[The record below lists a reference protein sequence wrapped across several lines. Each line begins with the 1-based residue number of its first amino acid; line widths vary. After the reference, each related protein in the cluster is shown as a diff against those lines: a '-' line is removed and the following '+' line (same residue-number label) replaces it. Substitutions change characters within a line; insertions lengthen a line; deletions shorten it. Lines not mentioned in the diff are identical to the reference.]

1 MSEKPYELRS
11 LMQGLV
17 ASEIERLIAMADLYV
32 FALYDPDEVDAGP
45 MDFRA
50 YDRDDDPEAM
60 QARVSFD
67 YNGIGVWYICNRT
80 QDRYSLRKVL
90 VRMAEGRFV
99 HGQVDGFEGP
109 WDDFA
114 RMLSDDAWV
123 KAQADTSAAD
133 LSDSAADIPA
143 SGAAA

>member
-17 ASEIERLIAMADLYV
+17 AGEIERLIGMADLYV
-32 FALYDPDEVDAGP
+32 FALYDPEEVDAGP

-50 YDRDDDPEAM
+50 YDREDDPASM

-67 YNGIGVWYICNRT
+67 YDGIGVWYICNRSE
-80 QDRYSLRKVL
+80 DRYSLRKVL
-90 VRMAEGRFV
+90 VRLAEGRFV

-123 KAQADTSAAD
+123 KAQAGKPAAD
-133 LSDSAADIPA
+133 LTA

>member
-1 MSEKPYELRS
+1 MSGKPYELRS

-50 YDRDDDPEAM
+50 YDRDDDPSAM

-67 YNGIGVWYICNRT
+67 YDGIGVWYIYNRS

-90 VRMAEGRFV
+90 VRMAKGRFI

-123 KAQADTSAAD
+123 KAQAGKPTAD
-133 LSDSAADIPA
+133 LPA

>member
-17 ASEIERLIAMADLYV
+17 AREIERLIAMADLFV
-32 FALYDPDEVDAGP
+32 FALYDPEEVDAGP

-50 YDRDDDPEAM
+50 YDRADDPAAM
-60 QARVSFD
+60 KTEISFD
-67 YNGIGVWYICNRT
+67 YEGIGVWYICNRAD
-80 QDRYSLRKVL
+80 DRYSLRKVL
-90 VRMAEGRFV
+90 VRMEQGRFV

-123 KAQADTSAAD
+123 KAQAAPS
-133 LSDSAADIPA
+133 SDALPA